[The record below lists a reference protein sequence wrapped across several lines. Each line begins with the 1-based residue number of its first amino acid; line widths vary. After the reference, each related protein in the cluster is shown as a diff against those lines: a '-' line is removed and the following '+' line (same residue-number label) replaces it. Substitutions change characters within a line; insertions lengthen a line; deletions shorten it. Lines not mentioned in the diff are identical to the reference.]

1 VTQVV
6 AQCCLL
12 LVVYAYGLFPLFVH
26 FRGRLFRKPWH
37 TADISPTVSIIII
50 CHNEAAHIEKKLR
63 NVLSLDYPFDAT
75 EVIVASDGSDD
86 GTDDIVRLFGDRR
99 VTVLSFSRRGK
110 IPALNDAVRMA
121 SGEIL
126 VFSDANSQFA
136 SDALRMLTRHFADP
150 SIGCVAGNQVYTD
163 DPEAG
168 AAASGERSYW
178 SFDRSLKFAE
188 SVAGNTISATGAI
201 YAIRRSLFEEVP
213 SGVTDDFTI
222 STRVIRRGYRIVF
235 DPDAISRE
243 PVAGKPGAEF
253 RRKVRVMTRGLR
265 AVLTVRDLLNPFRYG
280 FYSLQLFSHK
290 VLRRLVVFPLLVLL
304 VMSPWL
310 WNAGWFFR
318 ALVIAQMAV
327 YLPALAGCALARTK
341 LGRCRPL
348 SVPYY
353 FCLVNVAA
361 LVASLNVLCGHKIER
376 WDSHRAGSS
385 LDQAQPTLVG
395 NRSS

>member
-1 VTQVV
+1 VTQVL
-6 AQCCLL
+6 ALGCLI
-12 LVVYAYGLFPLFVH
+12 LVVYAYGLFPLWVYI
-26 FRGRLFRKPWH
+26 RAWLSRKPWR
-37 TADISPTVSIIII
+37 TAEITPTVSIIII

-63 NVLSLDYPFDAT
+63 NVLSLDYPSEAL

-86 GTDDIVRLFGDRR
+86 GTDDIVRLFWDQR
-99 VTVLSFSRRGK
+99 VTLLSYSRRGK
-110 IPALNDAVRMA
+110 IPALNDAVPMA

-136 SDALRMLTRHFADP
+136 SDALRKLTRHFADP

-163 DPEAG
+163 DPNAG

-188 SVAGNTISATGAI
+188 SIAGNTISATGAI
-201 YAIRRSLFEEVP
+201 YAIRSALFQEVP

-222 STRVIRRGYRIVF
+222 STRVIRQGYRIVF
-235 DPDAISRE
+235 DPDAIASE
-243 PVAGKPGAEF
+243 PVAGKPRAEF

-265 AVLTVRDLLNPFRYG
+265 AVLTVRDLLNPLRYG

-290 VLRRLVVFPLLVLL
+290 VLRRLVVLPLLVLL
-304 VMSPWL
+304 GLSPWL
-310 WNAGWFFR
+310 WNVGWFFQ
-318 ALVIAQMAV
+318 ALLMTQMAV
-327 YLPALAGCALARTK
+327 YLPSLAGCALARTR
-341 LGRCRPL
+341 LGRCRAL

-361 LVASLNVLCGHKIER
+361 LMAVLNVLCGRKIER
-376 WDSHRAGSS
+376 WDSQRAELSS
-385 LDQAQPTLVG
+385 DQIQPTLVG
-395 NRSS
+395 NPSS